1 MRSGVEHDCD
11 AIAGGNLVPSRTVG
25 GGSVSGE
32 EHWGCGGG
40 IAAAAG
46 GGGVASQ
53 TAGEGGVEE
62 HWGCGGGIAAAAG
75 GGGVASQT
83 AGEGGGSDRG
93 LDQCCRMTLPSS
105 HCSWNVVVYGWLVDH
120 GCRIASADGD
130 NNNNMHIY
138 GII

>member
-40 IAAAAG
+40 IAG
-46 GGGVASQ
+46 GG
-53 TAGEGGVEE
+53 
-62 HWGCGGGIAAAAG
+62 G

>member
-25 GGSVSGE
+25 GGSMSG
-32 EHWGCGGG
+32 
-40 IAAAAG
+40 
-46 GGGVASQ
+46 
-53 TAGEGGVEE
+53 EE

-105 HCSWNVVVYGWLVDH
+105 HCSWNVVLYGWLVDH